1 MTPPPAS
8 TAAARLAA
16 TRRMASPTPS
26 ANTAPRRRPGS
37 VEARRPAQVVKTAP
51 AAASPSRQRAH
62 ARSVAPV
69 GQNVAT
75 AVATAG
81 RTASSAFAR
90 RVSGPLAASAA
101 APLISN
107 DAIPARIPA
116 GEPLGRRLALV
127 VRHAPDLAITHR
139 IARGRMWIGLLAA
152 GLIGIVFL
160 QVMLL
165 GMNSGIGRDVTAVS
179 QLQRQ
184 NAELKS
190 EVSGLASET
199 RIVAE
204 AQRMGFVEPPVG
216 SSRFVAPQSGDAQRA
231 ASTMSAPTQGPDAPQ
246 YGQPSSS
253 QSGVGQSS
261 TGAVSPTGASATLD
275 SGAGSLQSQT
285 AVAYTPANG

>member
-16 TRRMASPTPS
+16 NRRVASPTRVESS
-26 ANTAPRRRPGS
+26 ARSRRPGG
-37 VEARRPAQVVKTAP
+37 VEPRRPAQVVKTAP
-51 AAASPSRQRAH
+51 PAAGPNRQRPV
-62 ARSVAPV
+62 ARPVAPI

-101 APLISN
+101 APLIAN

-116 GEPLGRRLALV
+116 GEPLGRKLALV

-139 IARGRMWIGLLAA
+139 IARGRVWIGLLAA

-165 GMNSGIGRDVTAVS
+165 GMNSGIGRDVSAVT

-216 SSRFVAPQSGDAQRA
+216 SSRFVAPQSGDADRA

-246 YGQPSSS
+246 YGKPSSS
-253 QSGVGQSS
+253 QSAIGQGS
-261 TGAVSPTGASATLD
+261 TGAGSATGTSATID
-275 SGAGSLQSQT
+275 SGGDSSQSQT